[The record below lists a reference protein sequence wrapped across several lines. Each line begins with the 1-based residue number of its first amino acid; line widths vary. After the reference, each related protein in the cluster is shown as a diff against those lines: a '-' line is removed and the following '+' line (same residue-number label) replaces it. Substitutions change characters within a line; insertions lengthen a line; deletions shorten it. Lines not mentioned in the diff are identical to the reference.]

1 MAKAESKDTPESTLY
16 AIEDVWLK
24 AINELPD
31 TKPLADLLRTYSVP
45 MPPGAR
51 DFLAELLSPGDP
63 DIYGGRL
70 VYKPTGTFRQIA
82 GKERLIGQD
91 NGLLS
96 LVKDYYDEVERR
108 KRAGEKDPSQG
119 AAAAIGEKTGQDGR
133 TVYRKVKAWRAL
145 VARLRGLK

>member
-1 MAKAESKDTPESTLY
+1 MAEAENKDTSESTL
-16 AIEDVWLK
+16 IEDVWLK
-24 AINELPD
+24 AFNELPD

-63 DIYGGRL
+63 NIYGGRL
-70 VYKPTGTFRQIA
+70 VYKPTDTFRQVA
-82 GKERLIGQD
+82 GD

-119 AAAAIGEKTGQDGR
+119 AAATIGEKTGQDGR
-133 TVYRKVKAWRAL
+133 TVYRKVKALRAL
-145 VARLRGLK
+145 VARLRGR